1 MTKFSTLD
9 EAIELYEKSDYNT
22 NAFIVTAITSILDRS
37 VNGKNPMSDLIET
50 ADAILAQLEECGYE
64 DRMWYD
70 IVYQSLYSY
79 VTSYTYT
86 INTMPVMS
94 LIRSMIDIRMVL
106 SYAESSVH
114 EKRYRLRYAERD
126 TLLYNYYIIEN
137 KVFSYFAR
145 YDNKTRNII
154 TNQIMVM
161 MYNLKRI
168 SKYHCNM
175 KYDLIKSVVNGYGNN
190 RYY

>member
-50 ADAILAQLEECGYE
+50 ADVILAQLEEYGYE

-79 VTSYTYT
+79 ATSYTYSV
-86 INTMPVMS
+86 NTMPVMG
-94 LIRSMIDIRMVL
+94 LIRAMIDIRMVL